1 MKQFGKYL
9 VVILALI
16 VTLCVFVGCQTIIIP
31 NYNISGGGSYND
43 ITKPDVGIKDD
54 GKNDTIIPD
63 NDKNDNTDDGKDDII
78 IDDGKDDVIIDDGN
92 IGNDDVINDDNK
104 DDNNIDKPIIDDNT
118 DKPIIGSGDISSD
131 DDFEDYGFEVIT
143 VYLSDYTIK
152 ADGKYTSV
160 EEVGAYIHLF
170 HKLPSNF
177 KTKSDFNKKNWT
189 SENKLSCGGDRFYN
203 KEGILPKNKIY
214 TECDIGY
221 KGGSRNAK
229 RIVFA
234 SDWTIFYTDDHYES
248 FKILKFV

>member
-31 NYNISGGGSYND
+31 NYNISGGGSYED
-43 ITKPDVGIKDD
+43 IAKPDAGIKDD
-54 GKNDTIIPD
+54 GNNDTIIPD
-63 NDKNDNTDDGKDDII
+63 NDKTDSGKDDII
-78 IDDGKDDVIIDDGN
+78 IDDGKDDVIIDDK
-92 IGNDDVINDDNK
+92 K
-104 DDNNIDKPIIDDNT
+104 DDSNT
-118 DKPIIGSGDISSD
+118 DKPIIDGTDKPIIGGDDTPIV

-143 VYLSDYTIK
+143 VYLSDYTVK

-160 EEVGAYIHLF
+160 EEVGAFIHLF

-177 KTKSDFNKKNWT
+177 KPKSGFNKKNWT

-203 KEGILPKNKIY
+203 MEGILPKNKTY

-221 KGGSRNAK
+221 TGGGRNDK

-234 SDWTIFYTDDHYES
+234 SDWTIFYTDDHYKS